1 MDKEKNSKKEKR
13 ILEIK
18 ELAEIATQKIN
29 ENKILNETISIYQT
43 QINIIKEMLDKKSK
57 LNINKNESTINSTS
71 SNISSQHKNENE
83 NINTLNI
90 YSSIK
95 KDFLSY
101 YQQLKRIVE
110 VSREIKNKLL
120 QKCEMSNSIIFD
132 DTSLNKMD
140 LNKNRIDIFILDYEI
155 KQKNDIIKKLIES
168 ISNSKKHAIFREPKR
183 ETETN
188 RNSATN
194 QITSDNL
201 YLQRDL
207 QVECKNYNRC
217 INRHRKK
224 EKNIEKMKETKKS
237 LKKLI
242 NYFEEENKI
251 NKKAKINKSNKIFNI
266 KNEKDNNKKI
276 SHYKKN
282 SKNNNSPYDSKLMDN
297 FNKKYKI
304 DGDSLMLIEEEKN
317 KFDKTYLSNDIMNN
331 NLFFSSQNMK
341 TLNKE
346 KEKKKKIKQKFNFLT
361 VDELFDLNNEEGEKE
376 VIIQEELHSDDEVV
390 FVKKIKNKNRI
401 CTEYLTQIKKQVPGL
416 YFNQIEFNKKKVMNE
431 ADLYSYQR
439 REYNKQNIDENIKTM
454 KKKIKIMKKRIN
466 INSEKLKALIDF
478 DKKVKEQYKVLKP
491 IKVLSSVKDYD
502 ISFMKKEFYN
512 YKTKKN
518 AINDIIA
525 EVDEKK
531 YTTEINNINNTEIQE
546 EDDFDFEDND
556 DYSDKMRKR
565 NIKTKKDY
573 NNSTIITKEDNNGN
587 KNKINLK
594 KNSEYDNDNKAKSK

>member
-29 ENKILNETISIYQT
+29 ENKILNETISIYQS

-57 LNINKNESTINSTS
+57 LNIN
-71 SNISSQHKNENE
+71 KNENE

-132 DTSLNKMD
+132 DTSLNKLD
-140 LNKNRIDIFILDYEI
+140 LNKNRTDIFILDYEI

-266 KNEKDNNKKI
+266 KNEKDNNKKN

-346 KEKKKKIKQKFNFLT
+346 KEKKKRL
-361 VDELFDLNNEEGEKE
+361 
-376 VIIQEELHSDDEVV
+376 
-390 FVKKIKNKNRI
+390 NKN
-401 CTEYLTQIKKQVPGL
+401 
-416 YFNQIEFNKKKVMNE
+416 
-431 ADLYSYQR
+431 
-439 REYNKQNIDENIKTM
+439 
-454 KKKIKIMKKRIN
+454 
-466 INSEKLKALIDF
+466 LIF
-478 DKKVKEQYKVLKP
+478 
-491 IKVLSSVKDYD
+491 
-502 ISFMKKEFYN
+502 
-512 YKTKKN
+512 
-518 AINDIIA
+518 
-525 EVDEKK
+525 
-531 YTTEINNINNTEIQE
+531 
-546 EDDFDFEDND
+546 
-556 DYSDKMRKR
+556 
-565 NIKTKKDY
+565 
-573 NNSTIITKEDNNGN
+573 
-587 KNKINLK
+587 
-594 KNSEYDNDNKAKSK
+594 